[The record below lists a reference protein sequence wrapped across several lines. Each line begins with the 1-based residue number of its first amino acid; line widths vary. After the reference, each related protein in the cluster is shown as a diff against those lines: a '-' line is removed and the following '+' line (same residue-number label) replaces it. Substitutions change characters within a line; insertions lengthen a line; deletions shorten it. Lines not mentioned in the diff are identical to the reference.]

1 MTRDEL
7 LAQAPAR
14 VVSPRTPPPPYVGGP
29 TLGSTPEGLAAAGPP
44 GAYPAYP
51 PSAGASYASY
61 AASPYARGASPAPS
75 YGAAPGAPPSTPPP
89 AAPARELDY
98 WRTQSLELRDAFE
111 DERRRCEQH
120 RRARAD
126 GERDCAA
133 KLRDHDARIRSVMR
147 DVEQAKRDA
156 AKELA
161 DRDATHAATLLKLRE
176 RCAAWLRKV
185 KAEWSK
191 NAKRALAK
199 QKLKLDARHE
209 ATNAKTAKRWQRALD
224 AALSGGRV
232 AAAAARPASSAY
244 PRHARKPE
252 CAAAAAPDSDD
263 DATLGD
269 EPFPD
274 DDPFDDGLRATMAA
288 TFKLYPDPIPV

>member
-1 MTRDEL
+1 MRSPPSSPPKSAETPKELPRAKSAPQLRDLEAFC
-7 LAQAPAR
+7 LADARARDWTTAR
-14 VVSPRTPPPPYVGGP
+14 VQWMSGRRTSHGLVA
-29 TLGSTPEGLAAAGPP
+29 LRLRLAALASQLRCGG
-44 GAYPAYP
+44 GAFV
-51 PSAGASYASY
+51 GV
-61 AASPYARGASPAPS
+61 
-75 YGAAPGAPPSTPPP
+75 GAATFEAVAAGSLASLGAFYGSL
-89 AAPARELDY
+89 AP
-98 WRTQSLELRDAFE
+98 LRVLCD
-111 DERRRCEQH
+111 QW
-120 RRARAD
+120 
-126 GERDCAA
+126 
-133 KLRDHDARIRSVMR
+133 V
-147 DVEQAKRDA
+147 
-156 AKELA
+156 
-161 DRDATHAATLLKLRE
+161 RDATHAATLLKLRE